1 MHFPYDDYS
10 EAITDVG
17 SWPECCVM
25 CNSQVPGMQV
35 MEEEQSS
42 TILTA
47 AAEHPRGGIVTN
59 EICQ

>member
-1 MHFPYDDYS
+1 MCDHGMY
-10 EAITDVG
+10 VLL
-17 SWPECCVM
+17 WM
-25 CNSQVPGMQV
+25 CNSQVPGMHV

-47 AAEHPRGGIVTN
+47 GAEGFRGGIVTN

>member
-1 MHFPYDDYS
+1 MY
-10 EAITDVG
+10 VLLR
-17 SWPECCVM
+17 M

-47 AAEHPRGGIVTN
+47 GAEGSRGGIVTN
-59 EICQ
+59 EIFH